1 LIFRLNFVR
10 GESYVSNLLRPITA
24 HEVDAP
30 SLELTGVSV
39 RYEQTL
45 ALDDVS
51 LLLHRGDRVAIVG
64 PNGAGKSTLFNV
76 VAGVL
81 KPDRGAVRIYGSD
94 PAGHVCVGYVPQR
107 SRIDLRFPATVWDVV
122 MMGRVRQIGLFRWPS
137 SRDAVTVRRALR
149 QVGMESLAK
158 RHIGELSGGQQQRV
172 LLARALAQ
180 GAELLLMDEPL
191 TGLDAPSQRTILEII
206 DQLTAEGVTVLF
218 ATHDLAQ
225 AQQHFPLLLLLNRH
239 VVAFGPVAAVMTTEN
254 LLHAYGGQTHVLTTA
269 SGALLVT
276 DTCCGGGEPVAPAI
290 GVAGAAPSI
299 MSPPAAEVVAAT
311 RPLN

>member
-1 LIFRLNFVR
+1 
-10 GESYVSNLLRPITA
+10 VSNLLRPTIT
-24 HEVDAP
+24 HEPDAP
-30 SLELTGVSV
+30 SLELAGVSV
-39 RYEQTL
+39 SYERTL

-51 LLLHRGDRVAIVG
+51 LRLRRGDRVAIVG

-81 KPDRGAVRIYGSD
+81 RPDRGTVRIYGSA

-137 SRDAVTVRRALR
+137 RRDAVIVRRALR
-149 QVGMESLAK
+149 QVGMEEYGK

-191 TGLDAPSQRTILEII
+191 TGLDAPSQRAILEIL
-206 DQLTAEGVTVLF
+206 DRLTAEGVTVLF
-218 ATHDLAQ
+218 ATHDLSQ
-225 AQQHFPLLLLLNRH
+225 AQDHFPLVLLLNRC
-239 VVAFGPVAAVMTTEN
+239 VVAFGSAAQVLTAEN
-254 LLHAYGGQTHVLTTA
+254 LLVAYGGQMHVMTTA
-269 SGALLVT
+269 RGDLLVA
-276 DTCCGGGEPVAPAI
+276 DTCCGGGEPVAPAV
-290 GVAGAAPSI
+290 GVNVGAASI
-299 MSPPAAEVVAAT
+299 MPPPAAEVVGAS
-311 RPLN
+311 RPRN

>member
-1 LIFRLNFVR
+1 M
-10 GESYVSNLLRPITA
+10 SNLLRPTII
-24 HEVDAP
+24 HEPDAP
-30 SLELTGVSV
+30 SLELAGVSV
-39 RYEQTL
+39 SYERTL
-45 ALDDVS
+45 ALDDVT
-51 LLLHRGDRVAIVG
+51 LRLRRGDRVAIVG

-81 KPDRGAVRIYGSD
+81 KPDRGDVRIYGSD

-137 SRDAVTVRRALR
+137 RRDAVIVRRALR
-149 QVGMESLAK
+149 QVGMEEFGK

-191 TGLDAPSQRTILEII
+191 TGLDAPSQRAILEIL
-206 DQLTAEGVTVLF
+206 DRLTAEGVTVLF
-218 ATHDLAQ
+218 ATHDLSQ
-225 AQQHFPLLLLLNRH
+225 AQDHFPLVLLLNRR
-239 VVAFGPVAAVMTTEN
+239 VVAFGAAAAVLTAEN
-254 LLHAYGGQTHVLTTA
+254 LLVAYGGQMHVMTTA
-269 SGALLVT
+269 RGDLLVA

-290 GVAGAAPSI
+290 GVNVGTAGI
-299 MSPPAAEVVAAT
+299 MPPPAAEIVAAS
-311 RPLN
+311 RPQN

>member
-1 LIFRLNFVR
+1 M
-10 GESYVSNLLRPITA
+10 SNLLRPTII
-24 HEVDAP
+24 HEPDAP
-30 SLELTGVSV
+30 SLELAGVSV
-39 RYEQTL
+39 SYERMP

-51 LLLHRGDRVAIVG
+51 LRLRRGDRVAIVG

-122 MMGRVRQIGLFRWPS
+122 MMGRVRQIGLFRWPGR
-137 SRDAVTVRRALR
+137 RDAVIVRRALR
-149 QVGMESLAK
+149 QVGMEEFGK

-191 TGLDAPSQRTILEII
+191 TGLDAPSQRAILEIL
-206 DQLTAEGVTVLF
+206 DRLTAEGVTETKVTLVMI
-218 ATHDLAQ
+218 
-225 AQQHFPLLLLLNRH
+225 P
-239 VVAFGPVAAVMTTEN
+239 AARFDALMASSKAGFTSS
-254 LLHAYGGQTHVLTTA
+254 GGRA
-269 SGALLVT
+269 SGRLQNMHGRIKNRLGAHGV
-276 DTCCGGGEPVAPAI
+276 GGAEQAARAVERA
-290 GVAGAAPSI
+290 AGAGVFVLA
-299 MSPPAAEVVAAT
+299 
-311 RPLN
+311 

>member
-1 LIFRLNFVR
+1 M
-10 GESYVSNLLRPITA
+10 SNLLRPLIA
-24 HEVDAP
+24 HEPDAP
-30 SLELTGVSV
+30 SLELAGVSV
-39 RYEQTL
+39 RYEQTQ

-51 LLLHRGDRVAIVG
+51 LRLNRGDRVAIVG

-81 KPDRGAVRIYGSD
+81 KPDRGTVCIYGSD

-122 MMGRVRQIGLFRWPS
+122 MMGRVRQIGLFRWPGR
-137 SRDAVTVRRALR
+137 RDAAVVRRALR
-149 QVGMESLAK
+149 QVGMDAFAR

-191 TGLDAPSQRTILEII
+191 TGLDTPSQHTILEIL
-206 DQLTAEGVTVLF
+206 DKLTAEGVTVLF

-225 AQQHFPLLLLLNRH
+225 AQQHFPLLLLLNRR
-239 VVAFGPVAAVMTTEN
+239 VMAFGLAAQVMTAEN
-254 LLHAYGGQTHVLTTA
+254 LLLAYGGQTRVLTTA
-269 SGALLVT
+269 RGEILVT
-276 DTCCGGGEPVAPAI
+276 DTCCGGGEPVAPAV
-290 GVAGAAPSI
+290 GMAPVAAGI
-299 MSPPAAEVVAAT
+299 MSPPAAEIVAAS
-311 RPLN
+311 RPQN